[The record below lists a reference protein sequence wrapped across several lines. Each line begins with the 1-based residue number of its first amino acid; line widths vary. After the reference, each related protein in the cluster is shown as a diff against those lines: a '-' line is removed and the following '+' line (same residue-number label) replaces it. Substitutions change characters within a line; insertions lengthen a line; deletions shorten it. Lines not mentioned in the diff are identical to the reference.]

1 MAKVLMISANLARE
15 PYPVYPLG
23 LTMVAESARKK
34 GHEVF
39 DWDHLMHKGSCEALQ
54 NFIDKQNPDFV
65 GISLRNIDSVNF
77 NEQKTYVPEYR
88 ELVQVIRNHTDAPI
102 ILGGA
107 AFTIIPEAI
116 MDSVKA
122 DYGIIGE
129 GEIAFTELIEAI
141 ENGNPPQ
148 QKILHSS
155 EFISEENIP
164 VVDRNPDLTDFYLKK
179 GGMLNVQTKRG
190 CPHRCIYCS
199 YPKLEGRVYRHR
211 PAVEVVDEIEML
223 IKKHHADYLAMT
235 DSVFNDSIGKYLEIA
250 EELVR
255 REISIPWMC
264 FLRPDKFTKE
274 EVALLAN
281 SGLSSVEWGTDCATD
296 TTLAAMKKDFTWDQ
310 VRYSNQLF
318 ADAGIA
324 NAHFII
330 FGGPGETEATV
341 AEGLN
346 NISKLENCVVFGSI
360 GVRVFPHTSMYDL
373 AFKEGVIN
381 REDDLIEPIFYFSE
395 HIDRDKMHRQILE
408 SFNDRIDRIYPD
420 GQLLEKTSAFHLL
433 GYRGPIWDYILKK
446 GQTRRQSHAR

>member
-1 MAKVLMISANLARE
+1 
-15 PYPVYPLG
+15 
-23 LTMVAESARKK
+23 
-34 GHEVF
+34 
-39 DWDHLMHKGSCEALQ
+39 
-54 NFIDKQNPDFV
+54 
-65 GISLRNIDSVNF
+65 
-77 NEQKTYVPEYR
+77 
-88 ELVQVIRNHTDAPI
+88 
-102 ILGGA
+102 
-107 AFTIIPEAI
+107 
-116 MDSVKA
+116 
-122 DYGIIGE
+122 
-129 GEIAFTELIEAI
+129 
-141 ENGNPPQ
+141 
-148 QKILHSS
+148 
-155 EFISEENIP
+155 
-164 VVDRNPDLTDFYLKK
+164 
-179 GGMLNVQTKRG
+179 
-190 CPHRCIYCS
+190 
-199 YPKLEGRVYRHR
+199 
-211 PAVEVVDEIEML
+211 
-223 IKKHHADYLAMT
+223 
-235 DSVFNDSIGKYLEIA
+235 
-250 EELVR
+250 
-255 REISIPWMC
+255 
-264 FLRPDKFTKE
+264 
-274 EVALLAN
+274 
-281 SGLSSVEWGTDCATD
+281 
-296 TTLAAMKKDFTWDQ
+296 MKKDFTWDQ